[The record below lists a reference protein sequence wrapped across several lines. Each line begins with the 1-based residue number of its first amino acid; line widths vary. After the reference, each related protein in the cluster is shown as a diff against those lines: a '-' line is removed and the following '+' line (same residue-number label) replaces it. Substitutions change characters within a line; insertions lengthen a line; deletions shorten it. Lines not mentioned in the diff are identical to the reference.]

1 MSQVT
6 AMPLKSAVFRG
17 DNEEL
22 LDHLLLACHGH
33 KMNKPLESCGR
44 DLVPFFAPGESLE
57 PNQVTR
63 SCGSPPR
70 ASSNN
75 NNNNKKSRKA
85 SPTAVKAGRDASVLS
100 SLSGPAS
107 PVSYSPI
114 AQAAQAGSKRIN
126 ANHAKVNSLAKTP
139 SCPGHFSS
147 PKPTDI
153 PLPSTGFLCKA
164 LVVPI
169 MAPGI
174 TA

>member
-1 MSQVT
+1 
-6 AMPLKSAVFRG
+6 MPNKSAVFRG

-22 LDHLLLACHGH
+22 LDHLLVACHGH

-57 PNQVTR
+57 PHQVTR

-70 ASSNN
+70 ANANS
-75 NNNNKKSRKA
+75 KKARKA
-85 SPTAVKAGRDASVLS
+85 SPTAVKASRDATVMT

-126 ANHAKVNSLAKTP
+126 AAKANSIAKTP

>member
-1 MSQVT
+1 M
-6 AMPLKSAVFRG
+6 
-17 DNEEL
+17 
-22 LDHLLLACHGH
+22 
-33 KMNKPLESCGR
+33 
-44 DLVPFFAPGESLE
+44 
-57 PNQVTR
+57 
-63 SCGSPPR
+63 
-70 ASSNN
+70 
-75 NNNNKKSRKA
+75 
-85 SPTAVKAGRDASVLS
+85 KAGRDATVLS

-126 ANHAKVNSLAKTP
+126 TKQVNLAKTP